1 MYYHQ
6 KKLHNQHIWQYL
18 LLQITK
24 AIKAI
29 KSNILKHF
37 YESGKA
43 KKTLRRFITKDLPDF
58 DSSSNFDSHSSF
70 GYIDNEQN
78 IFYNIY
84 KILF

>member
-1 MYYHQ
+1 MRV
-6 KKLHNQHIWQYL
+6 KK
-18 LLQITK
+18 K
-24 AIKAI
+24 
-29 KSNILKHF
+29 
-37 YESGKA
+37 

>member
-1 MYYHQ
+1 MRVER
-6 KKLHNQHIWQYL
+6 K
-18 LLQITK
+18 
-24 AIKAI
+24 
-29 KSNILKHF
+29 
-37 YESGKA
+37 